1 MYEIFILR
9 YKYCGSEDEF
19 VFLLVGL
26 RKDVY
31 VKIYLKLDD
40 IEVDYNFVMFFLLEE
55 WFGYYDIFFIDD
67 DVDGYKEYD

>member
-1 MYEIFILR
+1 M
-9 YKYCGSEDEF
+9 
-19 VFLLVGL
+19 VGL